1 MDDWCFF
8 PSQSKSPNVPKWVK
22 MSLVFSW
29 RVIIPALT
37 QLLFQ
42 FEWTVTDIYCCWCWD
57 EYESS
62 FLIILESL
70 KSHLHLR
77 PKKKKRNKKFTQR
90 VRRKPLPMSFRPQ
103 RILFQNFRFFFFSQN
118 PYVRIFFYLLQGVT
132 NEVLHCILTSYFN
145 HTMDPAF
152 IGLKGSK

>member
-1 MDDWCFF
+1 MYSHKIPEWMFINKRIQNKKIKIF
-8 PSQSKSPNVPKWVK
+8 TEYQSGWLALASQSKSPNVPKWVK

-42 FEWTVTDIYCCWCWD
+42 FKWTVTDIYCSRCWD

-77 PKKKKRNKKFTQR
+77 RQKKRRKRNETKKCHKGSDGNLYHVIQTS
-90 VRRKPLPMSFRPQ
+90 KNSFPE
-103 RILFQNFRFFFFSQN
+103 FQNIFFS
-118 PYVRIFFYLLQGVT
+118 PESI
-132 NEVLHCILTSYFN
+132 C
-145 HTMDPAF
+145 
-152 IGLKGSK
+152 

>member
-1 MDDWCFF
+1 MYSHKIPEWSSLEKRIQNKKKIIFTEYQSGWLALA
-8 PSQSKSPNVPKWVK
+8 SQSKSPNVPKWVK

-42 FEWTVTDIYCCWCWD
+42 FEWTVTDIFCSRWRD

-77 PKKKKRNKKFTQR
+77 PKEKKKQNGETKQKIYTK
-90 VRRKPLPMSFRPQ
+90 VWRKLLPLSFRPQ
-103 RILFQNFRFFFFSQN
+103 RIL
-118 PYVRIFFYLLQGVT
+118 LLFLP
-132 NEVLHCILTSYFN
+132 ESIC
-145 HTMDPAF
+145 
-152 IGLKGSK
+152 

>member
-1 MDDWCFF
+1 
-8 PSQSKSPNVPKWVK
+8 

-77 PKKKKRNKKFTQR
+77 PKKKKWNKKFTQR
-90 VRRKPLPMSFRPQ
+90 VWRKPLPLSFRPQ
-103 RILFQNFRFFFFSQN
+103 RILFQNFRIFFFS
-118 PYVRIFFYLLQGVT
+118 RIQLLGYSFIYFKELPMKSYT
-132 NEVLHCILTSYFN
+132 ALLYHISTIIWILSFQRSQRFAIN
-145 HTMDPAF
+145 FLAMHNWIQSLRKKF
-152 IGLKGSK
+152 HIQ

>member
-1 MDDWCFF
+1 MFA
-8 PSQSKSPNVPKWVK
+8 SQSKSPNVPKWVK

-42 FEWTVTDIYCCWCWD
+42 FEWTVTDIFCSRWRD

-77 PKKKKRNKKFTQR
+77 PKKKKMKQKIYTKGLTETSTNVIQTSKN
-90 VRRKPLPMSFRPQ
+90 SFPE
-103 RILFQNFRFFFFSQN
+103 FQNFFSLQN
-118 PYVRIFFYLLQGVT
+118 PTVRIFFYLLYQWSPT
-132 NEVLHCILTSYFN
+132 LHSYIIFQ
-145 HTMDPAF
+145 PYY
-152 IGLKGSK
+152 GSCFHRSQRFEINFLATHN

>member
-1 MDDWCFF
+1 MALA
-8 PSQSKSPNVPKWVK
+8 SQSKSPNVPKWVK

-77 PKKKKRNKKFTQR
+77 PKKKKMKQKIYTKGLTETSTTVILTSKN
-90 VRRKPLPMSFRPQ
+90 SFPE
-103 RILFQNFRFFFFSQN
+103 FQNFFFLQN
-118 PYVRIFFYLLQGVT
+118 PTVRIFFYLLQGVI
-132 NEVLHCILTSYFN
+132 NEVLHCILISYFN
-145 HTMDPAF
+145 HNMDP
-152 IGLKGSK
+152 